1 MKIDHKESY
10 KDFGNQ
16 FSVDGEIDGYI
27 GKKELLEEIVD
38 PFNLELIKGKL
49 VAEIGVGSGRISN
62 NLLKFDPL
70 KIIGIEPSKA
80 IEIAKSNIKSD
91 KIEFF
96 NIKGQDIKFENKFD
110 YVFSIGVI
118 HHIPEYKEV
127 LKKINRSLKQEGKFI
142 IWVYGKEGNELYLL
156 IFNNLRK
163 ITILLP
169 DFILRGLSSFLVFLT
184 YPYGFLC
191 KFFPLPLKR
200 YFIGYLNKLSF
211 KNKRYVIFDQLNPSF
226 AKYFKKKELE
236 EELYEAGFKIEN
248 LTHRL
253 GYSYTAICSKFK

>member
-49 VAEIGVGSGRISN
+49 VAEIGVGSGRISK

-127 LKKINRSLKQEGKFI
+127 LKKINRSLKQ
-142 IWVYGKEGNELYLL
+142 
-156 IFNNLRK
+156 
-163 ITILLP
+163 
-169 DFILRGLSSFLVFLT
+169 
-184 YPYGFLC
+184 
-191 KFFPLPLKR
+191 
-200 YFIGYLNKLSF
+200 
-211 KNKRYVIFDQLNPSF
+211 
-226 AKYFKKKELE
+226 
-236 EELYEAGFKIEN
+236 
-248 LTHRL
+248 
-253 GYSYTAICSKFK
+253 